1 MKREAVTL
9 RNDFSNGFMGVVFE
23 EEDNYRI
30 VIYSDTARE

>member
-9 RNDFSNGFMGVVFE
+9 RYDFSSGFMGIGF